1 MSMSSSTAN
10 WHWKTKHVAPWA
22 KTWFEGELVTL
33 KANSEESEIVEIQ
46 SILDMDGDVEIGR
59 RKSKL
64 ITIFDVRLELQWKG
78 SASDGTDV
86 SGSLIIPEVSHENVL
101 DNVSDFIYQWKLS
114 TSSSPA
120 VDAVFELAKLKLPP
134 LLEAKLR
141 EFPQAILDTH
151 GKDVIVSGTPD
162 DSRTGTPAPPAVA
175 APEAPKTSTPAPA
188 TKATN
193 STSKSKKAF
202 NTGTVRVEGR
212 FMASADDLFSILTN
226 EARIPAWSRAPAQS
240 KAEVGSSFS
249 LFGGGVTGKFTAVE
263 PPKKFEQS
271 WALNNPSWPDDHF
284 ATLTAELDQQEDST
298 KLVFTLKGV
307 PKGMEDEIERN
318 IEGYYVRGLKSIG
331 YVQVEDYFPASPRE
345 PRHIPTKGKPTSS
358 DSILNR
364 SAFVGLFLAG
374 LVLVFSFVGS
384 FRSK

>member
-1 MSMSSSTAN
+1 MPSSTAN

-22 KTWFEGELVTL
+22 KTWFERELVTL
-33 KANSEESEIVEIQ
+33 KASSEGSESVEIE
-46 SILDMDGDVEIGR
+46 SVLDMEGDVEIGR

-64 ITIFDVRLELQWKG
+64 ITIFDVRLEMRWKG
-78 SASDGTDV
+78 STSDGTDI

-101 DNVSDFIYQWKLS
+101 DGVSEFSYQWKLS

-120 VDAVFELAKLKLPP
+120 VDAIFKLAKLKLPA

-141 EFPQAILDTH
+141 EFPQALLDTH
-151 GKDVIVSGTPD
+151 GKDVIASGTPG

-193 STSKSKKAF
+193 PTSASKKAI
-202 NTGTVRVEGR
+202 NTGTIRVEGR
-212 FMASADDLFSILTN
+212 FMASADDLFTLLTN

-240 KAEVGSSFS
+240 KAEVGSSFT
-249 LFGGGVTGKFTAVE
+249 LFGGGVKGKFTAVE
-263 PPKKFEQS
+263 PPNKFEQS
-271 WALNNPSWPDDHF
+271 WALNSPSWPDDHY
-284 ATLTAELDQQEDST
+284 ATLTTELDQQEDST
-298 KLVFTLKGV
+298 KLVFTLRGV

-331 YVQVEDYFPASPRE
+331 YVQVEDPFPALPRE
-345 PRHIPTKGKPTSS
+345 PRHFSTKGKPTFS

-374 LVLVFSFVGS
+374 LVLAFSFTGPLL
-384 FRSK
+384 SK